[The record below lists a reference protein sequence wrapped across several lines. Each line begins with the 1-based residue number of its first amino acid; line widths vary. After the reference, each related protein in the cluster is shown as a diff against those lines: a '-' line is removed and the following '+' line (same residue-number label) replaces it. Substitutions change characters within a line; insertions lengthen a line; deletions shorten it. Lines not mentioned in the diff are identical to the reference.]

1 MTICYSMVSA
11 KLKRKSAVQSE
22 GGKESYSWRILQDD
36 FDLFLQQDG
45 RRPGLIQLAIR
56 PQASPSDSLT
66 PDGRGG
72 RLHRDSES
80 VGANS
85 PETGKCPVP
94 QCKRKAAL
102 QRKLDGCELLR
113 RKWQEIHPGE

>member
-1 MTICYSMVSA
+1 M
-11 KLKRKSAVQSE
+11 
-22 GGKESYSWRILQDD
+22 
-36 FDLFLQQDG
+36 FLQQDG
-45 RRPGLIQLAIR
+45 RRPGLIQLAVR

-66 PDGRGG
+66 PNGRGG
-72 RLHRDSES
+72 RLHRDPES

-102 QRKLDGCELLR
+102 QRKLDACELLR
-113 RKWQEIHPGE
+113 RKWQEILPGVDRCSSLQDLKKEFDKYSTEDG

>member
-1 MTICYSMVSA
+1 M
-11 KLKRKSAVQSE
+11 KRKPAVQE
-22 GGKESYSWRILQDD
+22 GGKESYSWRTLQDD

-45 RRPGLIQLAIR
+45 RRPGLIQLTVR
-56 PQASPSDSLT
+56 PQASPSDS

-72 RLHRDSES
+72 RLHRDPES

-85 PETGKCPVP
+85 PETGECPVP

-102 QRKLDGCELLR
+102 QRKLDGCEVLR
-113 RKWQEIHPGE
+113 RKWQETQPGE